1 MKPQII
7 LCFLIFAA
15 LIVVIGTSSFSIT
28 QDHSKEDLGE
38 RTSTT
43 AASLIR
49 KFSFPKK
56 ANPVFKSCSLIKKKG
71 SKPDIKIASQF
82 RTQIRRRSI
91 QQDQSKGATGTLS
104 FSTNQD
110 HFKEEQLKK
119 EYKSTTPTSL
129 MEKFVKVVSSSVC
142 KPFSLIKT
150 VVFKTNKKIANQ
162 FGACFCRVQPKK
174 SRSSRSI
181 RKKSNFLVP
190 RSFTSRLVADSFLH
204 VFMTIMVVNMKFN
217 LSLICT

>member
-15 LIVVIGTSSFSIT
+15 LIVVIGTSSFSTT
-28 QDHSKEDLGE
+28 QDHSKEDLEE

-43 AASLIR
+43 AA
-49 KFSFPKK
+49 
-56 ANPVFKSCSLIKKKG
+56 SLIKKKG

-91 QQDQSKGATGTLS
+91 QQDQSKGATGTLP

-119 EYKSTTPTSL
+119 EHKSTTPTSL
-129 MEKFVKVVSSSVC
+129 MGKFVKVVSSSVC

-150 VVFKTNKKIANQ
+150 VFFKTNKKIANQ

-204 VFMTIMVVNMKFN
+204 VFLTIMVVNMKFN
-217 LSLICT
+217 L

>member
-7 LCFLIFAA
+7 LCFLLFAA
-15 LIVVIGTSSFSIT
+15 LIVVIGTSSFSTT
-28 QDHSKEDLGE
+28 QDHSKEDLEE

-43 AASLIR
+43 AAS
-49 KFSFPKK
+49 P
-56 ANPVFKSCSLIKKKG
+56 IKKKG

-91 QQDQSKGATGTLS
+91 QQDQSKGATGTLP

-119 EYKSTTPTSL
+119 EHKSTTPTSL
-129 MEKFVKVVSSSVC
+129 MGKFVKVVSSSVC

-150 VVFKTNKKIANQ
+150 VFFKTNKKIANQ

>member
-1 MKPQII
+1 MGYHSAVLLTSRNIKMKPQII

-15 LIVVIGTSSFSIT
+15 LIVVIGTSSFSTT
-28 QDHSKEDLGE
+28 QDHSKEDLEE

-43 AASLIR
+43 AAS
-49 KFSFPKK
+49 P
-56 ANPVFKSCSLIKKKG
+56 IKKKG

-91 QQDQSKGATGTLS
+91 QQDQSKDATGTLP

-119 EYKSTTPTSL
+119 EHKLTTPTSL
-129 MEKFVKVVSSSVC
+129 MGKFVKVVSSSVC

-150 VVFKTNKKIANQ
+150 VFFKTNKKIANQ

-181 RKKSNFLVP
+181 RKKCNFLVP

>member
-15 LIVVIGTSSFSIT
+15 LIVVIGTSSFSTT
-28 QDHSKEDLGE
+28 QDHSKEDLEE

-43 AASLIR
+43 AAS
-49 KFSFPKK
+49 P
-56 ANPVFKSCSLIKKKG
+56 IKKKG

-91 QQDQSKGATGTLS
+91 QQDQSKGATGTLP

-129 MEKFVKVVSSSVC
+129 MGKFVKVVSSSVC
-142 KPFSLIKT
+142 KPFSLTKT

-204 VFMTIMVVNMKFN
+204 VFMTIMVVNMRFN

>member
-1 MKPQII
+1 MGYHSAVLLTSRNIKMKPQII

-15 LIVVIGTSSFSIT
+15 LIVVIGTSSFSTT
-28 QDHSKEDLGE
+28 QDHSKEDLEE

-43 AASLIR
+43 AAS
-49 KFSFPKK
+49 P
-56 ANPVFKSCSLIKKKG
+56 IKKKG

-91 QQDQSKGATGTLS
+91 QQDQSKGATGTLP

-119 EYKSTTPTSL
+119 EHKSTTPTSL
-129 MEKFVKVVSSSVC
+129 MGKFVKVVSSSVG

>member
-15 LIVVIGTSSFSIT
+15 LIVVIGTSSFSTT
-28 QDHSKEDLGE
+28 QDHSKEDLEE

-43 AASLIR
+43 AA
-49 KFSFPKK
+49 
-56 ANPVFKSCSLIKKKG
+56 SLIKKKG

-91 QQDQSKGATGTLS
+91 QQDQSKGATGTLP

-119 EYKSTTPTSL
+119 EHKSTTPTSL
-129 MEKFVKVVSSSVC
+129 MGKFVKVVSSSVC

>member
-15 LIVVIGTSSFSIT
+15 LIVVIGTSSFSTT
-28 QDHSKEDLGE
+28 QDHSKEDLEE

-43 AASLIR
+43 AAS
-49 KFSFPKK
+49 P
-56 ANPVFKSCSLIKKKG
+56 IKKKG

-91 QQDQSKGATGTLS
+91 QQDQSKGATGTLP

-119 EYKSTTPTSL
+119 EHKSTTPTSL
-129 MEKFVKVVSSSVC
+129 MGKFVKVVSSSVC

-150 VVFKTNKKIANQ
+150 VFFKTNKKIANQ

-204 VFMTIMVVNMKFN
+204 VFLTIMVLNMKFN
-217 LSLICT
+217 L

>member
-15 LIVVIGTSSFSIT
+15 LIVVIGTSSFSTT

-43 AASLIR
+43 AA
-49 KFSFPKK
+49 
-56 ANPVFKSCSLIKKKG
+56 SLIKKKG

-91 QQDQSKGATGTLS
+91 QQDQSKDATGTLP

-119 EYKSTTPTSL
+119 EHKLTTPTSL
-129 MEKFVKVVSSSVC
+129 MGKFVKVVSSSVC

-150 VVFKTNKKIANQ
+150 VFFKTNKKIANQ

-181 RKKSNFLVP
+181 RKKCKFLVP

>member
-1 MKPQII
+1 MGYHSAVLLTSRNIKMKPQII

-15 LIVVIGTSSFSIT
+15 LIVVIGTSSFSTT
-28 QDHSKEDLGE
+28 QDHSKEDLEE

-43 AASLIR
+43 AAS
-49 KFSFPKK
+49 P
-56 ANPVFKSCSLIKKKG
+56 IKKKG

-91 QQDQSKGATGTLS
+91 QQDQSKSATGTLP
-104 FSTNQD
+104 FFTNQD

-119 EYKSTTPTSL
+119 EHKSTTPTSL
-129 MEKFVKVVSSSVC
+129 MGKFVKVVSSSVG
-142 KPFSLIKT
+142 KPFSLTKT

-162 FGACFCRVQPKK
+162 FGACFCRNHPKK

>member
-1 MKPQII
+1 MGYHSAVFLTSRNIKMKPQII

-15 LIVVIGTSSFSIT
+15 LIVVIGTSSFSTT
-28 QDHSKEDLGE
+28 QDHSKEDLEE

-43 AASLIR
+43 AAS
-49 KFSFPKK
+49 P
-56 ANPVFKSCSLIKKKG
+56 IKKKG

-91 QQDQSKGATGTLS
+91 QQDQSKGATGTLP

-119 EYKSTTPTSL
+119 EHKSTTPTSL
-129 MEKFVKVVSSSVC
+129 MGKFVKVVSSSVC

-150 VVFKTNKKIANQ
+150 VFFKTNKKIANQ

>member
-1 MKPQII
+1 MGYHSAVLLTSRNIKMKPQII

-15 LIVVIGTSSFSIT
+15 LIVVIGTSSFSTT

-43 AASLIR
+43 AA
-49 KFSFPKK
+49 
-56 ANPVFKSCSLIKKKG
+56 SLIKKKG

-91 QQDQSKGATGTLS
+91 QQDQSKGATGTLP

-129 MEKFVKVVSSSVC
+129 MGKFVKVVSSSVC

-150 VVFKTNKKIANQ
+150 VFFKTNKKIANQ

>member
-15 LIVVIGTSSFSIT
+15 LIVVIGTSSFSTT
-28 QDHSKEDLGE
+28 QDHSKEDLEE

-43 AASLIR
+43 AAS
-49 KFSFPKK
+49 P
-56 ANPVFKSCSLIKKKG
+56 IKKKG

-91 QQDQSKGATGTLS
+91 QQDQSKGATGTLP

-110 HFKEEQLKK
+110 YFKEEQLKK
-119 EYKSTTPTSL
+119 EHKSTTPTSL
-129 MEKFVKVVSSSVC
+129 MGKFVKVVSSSVC

-150 VVFKTNKKIANQ
+150 VFFKTNKKIANQ

-181 RKKSNFLVP
+181 RKKNNFLVP

-204 VFMTIMVVNMKFN
+204 VFLTIMVVNMKFN
-217 LSLICT
+217 L

>member
-1 MKPQII
+1 MGYHSAVFLTSRNIKMKPQII

-15 LIVVIGTSSFSIT
+15 LIVVIGTSSFSTT
-28 QDHSKEDLGE
+28 QDHSKEDLEE

-43 AASLIR
+43 AT
-49 KFSFPKK
+49 
-56 ANPVFKSCSLIKKKG
+56 SLIKKKG

-91 QQDQSKGATGTLS
+91 QQDQSKDATGTLP

-119 EYKSTTPTSL
+119 KHKSTTPTSL
-129 MEKFVKVVSSSVC
+129 MGKFVKVVSSSVC

-150 VVFKTNKKIANQ
+150 VFFKTNKKIANQ

-204 VFMTIMVVNMKFN
+204 VFLSILVVNMKFN
-217 LSLICT
+217 L

>member
-15 LIVVIGTSSFSIT
+15 LIVVIGTSSFSTT
-28 QDHSKEDLGE
+28 QDHSKEDLEE

-43 AASLIR
+43 AAS
-49 KFSFPKK
+49 P
-56 ANPVFKSCSLIKKKG
+56 IKKKG

-91 QQDQSKGATGTLS
+91 QQDQSKGATGTLP

-129 MEKFVKVVSSSVC
+129 MGKFVKVVSSSVC

-150 VVFKTNKKIANQ
+150 VFFKTNRKIANQ

>member
-15 LIVVIGTSSFSIT
+15 LIVVIGTSSFSTT
-28 QDHSKEDLGE
+28 QDHSKEDLEE

-43 AASLIR
+43 AA
-49 KFSFPKK
+49 
-56 ANPVFKSCSLIKKKG
+56 SLIKKKG

-91 QQDQSKGATGTLS
+91 QQDQSKGATGTLP

-119 EYKSTTPTSL
+119 EHKSTTPTSL
-129 MEKFVKVVSSSVC
+129 MGKFVKVVSSSVG
-142 KPFSLIKT
+142 KPFSLTKT

>member
-15 LIVVIGTSSFSIT
+15 LIVVIGTSSFSTT
-28 QDHSKEDLGE
+28 QDHSKEDLEE

-43 AASLIR
+43 AAS
-49 KFSFPKK
+49 P
-56 ANPVFKSCSLIKKKG
+56 IKKKG

-91 QQDQSKGATGTLS
+91 QQDQSKGATGTLP

-110 HFKEEQLKK
+110 YFKEEQLKK
-119 EYKSTTPTSL
+119 EHKSTTP
-129 MEKFVKVVSSSVC
+129 
-142 KPFSLIKT
+142 
-150 VVFKTNKKIANQ
+150 
-162 FGACFCRVQPKK
+162 
-174 SRSSRSI
+174 
-181 RKKSNFLVP
+181 
-190 RSFTSRLVADSFLH
+190 SFTSRLVADSFLH

>member
-15 LIVVIGTSSFSIT
+15 LIVVIGTSSFSTT

-43 AASLIR
+43 AA
-49 KFSFPKK
+49 
-56 ANPVFKSCSLIKKKG
+56 SLIKKKG

-91 QQDQSKGATGTLS
+91 QQDQSKGATGTLP

-119 EYKSTTPTSL
+119 EHKSTTPTSL
-129 MEKFVKVVSSSVC
+129 MGKFVKVVSSSVC

-150 VVFKTNKKIANQ
+150 VFFKTNKKIANQ

-204 VFMTIMVVNMKFN
+204 VFLTIMVVNMKFN
-217 LSLICT
+217 L

>member
-15 LIVVIGTSSFSIT
+15 LIVVIGTSSFSIA

-43 AASLIR
+43 AA
-49 KFSFPKK
+49 
-56 ANPVFKSCSLIKKKG
+56 SLIKKKG

-91 QQDQSKGATGTLS
+91 QQDQSKGATGTLP

-119 EYKSTTPTSL
+119 EHKSTTPTSL
-129 MEKFVKVVSSSVC
+129 IGKFVKVVSSSVC

-150 VVFKTNKKIANQ
+150 VFFKTNKKIANQ

-181 RKKSNFLVP
+181 RKKCNFLVP

>member
-15 LIVVIGTSSFSIT
+15 LIVVIGTSSFSTT
-28 QDHSKEDLGE
+28 QDHSKEDLEE

-43 AASLIR
+43 AAS
-49 KFSFPKK
+49 P
-56 ANPVFKSCSLIKKKG
+56 IKKKG

-91 QQDQSKGATGTLS
+91 QQDQSKGATGTLP

-119 EYKSTTPTSL
+119 EHKSTTPTSL
-129 MEKFVKVVSSSVC
+129 MGKFVKVVSSSVC

-150 VVFKTNKKIANQ
+150 VFFKTNKKIANQ

-190 RSFTSRLVADSFLH
+190 RSFT
-204 VFMTIMVVNMKFN
+204 
-217 LSLICT
+217 

>member
-15 LIVVIGTSSFSIT
+15 LIVVIGTSSFSTT

-43 AASLIR
+43 AA
-49 KFSFPKK
+49 
-56 ANPVFKSCSLIKKKG
+56 SLIKKKG

-129 MEKFVKVVSSSVC
+129 MGKFVKVVSSSVC

-150 VVFKTNKKIANQ
+150 VFFKTNKKIANQ

>member
-43 AASLIR
+43 AASLI
-49 KFSFPKK
+49 
-56 ANPVFKSCSLIKKKG
+56 KKKG

-91 QQDQSKGATGTLS
+91 QQDQSKGATGTLP

-119 EYKSTTPTSL
+119 EHKSTTPTSL
-129 MEKFVKVVSSSVC
+129 MGKFVKVVSSSVC

>member
-1 MKPQII
+1 MGYHSAVLLTSRNIKMKPQII

-15 LIVVIGTSSFSIT
+15 LIVVIGTSSFSTT

-43 AASLIR
+43 AA
-49 KFSFPKK
+49 
-56 ANPVFKSCSLIKKKG
+56 SLIKKKG

-91 QQDQSKGATGTLS
+91 QQDQSKGATGTLP

-119 EYKSTTPTSL
+119 EHKSTTPTSL
-129 MEKFVKVVSSSVC
+129 MGKFVKVVSSSVC
-142 KPFSLIKT
+142 KPFSLTKT

>member
-1 MKPQII
+1 MGYHSAVLLTSRNIKMKPQII

-15 LIVVIGTSSFSIT
+15 LIVVIGTSSFSTT
-28 QDHSKEDLGE
+28 QDHSKEDLEE

-43 AASLIR
+43 AAS
-49 KFSFPKK
+49 P
-56 ANPVFKSCSLIKKKG
+56 IKKKG

-91 QQDQSKGATGTLS
+91 QQDQSKGATGTLP

-119 EYKSTTPTSL
+119 EHKSTTPTSL
-129 MEKFVKVVSSSVC
+129 MGKFVKVVSSSVG
-142 KPFSLIKT
+142 KPFSLTKT

-181 RKKSNFLVP
+181 RKKNNFLVP

>member
-15 LIVVIGTSSFSIT
+15 LIVVIGTSSFSTT
-28 QDHSKEDLGE
+28 QDHSKEDLEE

-43 AASLIR
+43 AAS
-49 KFSFPKK
+49 P
-56 ANPVFKSCSLIKKKG
+56 IKKKG

-91 QQDQSKGATGTLS
+91 QQDQSKGATGTLP

-119 EYKSTTPTSL
+119 EHKSTTPTSL
-129 MEKFVKVVSSSVC
+129 MGKFVKVVSSSVC

-150 VVFKTNKKIANQ
+150 VFFKTNKKIANQ

-204 VFMTIMVVNMKFN
+204 VFLTIMVVNMKFN

>member
-15 LIVVIGTSSFSIT
+15 LIVVIGTSSFSTT

-43 AASLIR
+43 AA
-49 KFSFPKK
+49 
-56 ANPVFKSCSLIKKKG
+56 SLIKKKG

-150 VVFKTNKKIANQ
+150 IVFKTNKKSANQ

-181 RKKSNFLVP
+181 RKKCKFLVP

>member
-15 LIVVIGTSSFSIT
+15 LIVVIGTSSFSTT
-28 QDHSKEDLGE
+28 QDHSKEDLEE

-43 AASLIR
+43 AAS
-49 KFSFPKK
+49 P
-56 ANPVFKSCSLIKKKG
+56 IKKKG

-91 QQDQSKGATGTLS
+91 QQDQSKGATGTLP

-119 EYKSTTPTSL
+119 EHKSTTPTSL
-129 MEKFVKVVSSSVC
+129 MGKFVKVVSSSVG
-142 KPFSLIKT
+142 KPFSLTKT

>member
-15 LIVVIGTSSFSIT
+15 LIVVIGTSSFSTT
-28 QDHSKEDLGE
+28 QDHSKEDLEE

-43 AASLIR
+43 AAS
-49 KFSFPKK
+49 P
-56 ANPVFKSCSLIKKKG
+56 IKKKG

-91 QQDQSKGATGTLS
+91 QQDQSKGATGTLP

-119 EYKSTTPTSL
+119 EHKSTTPTSL
-129 MEKFVKVVSSSVC
+129 MGKFVKVVSSSVC

-150 VVFKTNKKIANQ
+150 VFFKTNKKIANQ

>member
-15 LIVVIGTSSFSIT
+15 LIVVIGTSSFSTT

-43 AASLIR
+43 AA
-49 KFSFPKK
+49 
-56 ANPVFKSCSLIKKKG
+56 SLIKKKG

-91 QQDQSKGATGTLS
+91 QQDQSKGATGTLP

-119 EYKSTTPTSL
+119 EHKSTTPTSL
-129 MEKFVKVVSSSVC
+129 MGKFVKVVSSSVC

-150 VVFKTNKKIANQ
+150 VFFKTNKKIANQ

>member
-15 LIVVIGTSSFSIT
+15 LIVVIGTSSFSTT
-28 QDHSKEDLGE
+28 QDHSKEDLEE

-43 AASLIR
+43 AAS
-49 KFSFPKK
+49 P
-56 ANPVFKSCSLIKKKG
+56 IKKKG

-91 QQDQSKGATGTLS
+91 QQDQSKGATGTLT

-119 EYKSTTPTSL
+119 EHKSTTPTSL
-129 MEKFVKVVSSSVC
+129 MGKFVKVVSSSVC

-150 VVFKTNKKIANQ
+150 VFFKTNRKIANQ

>member
-1 MKPQII
+1 MGYHSAVLLTSRNIKMKPQII

-15 LIVVIGTSSFSIT
+15 LIVVIGTSSFSTT
-28 QDHSKEDLGE
+28 QDHSKEDLEE

-43 AASLIR
+43 AAS
-49 KFSFPKK
+49 P
-56 ANPVFKSCSLIKKKG
+56 IKKKG

-91 QQDQSKGATGTLS
+91 QQDQFKGATGTLS

-142 KPFSLIKT
+142 KPFSLTKT

-204 VFMTIMVVNMKFN
+204 VFLTIMVVNMKFN
-217 LSLICT
+217 L

>member
-15 LIVVIGTSSFSIT
+15 LIVVIGTSSFSTT
-28 QDHSKEDLGE
+28 QDHSKEDLEE

-43 AASLIR
+43 AAS
-49 KFSFPKK
+49 P
-56 ANPVFKSCSLIKKKG
+56 IKKKG

-91 QQDQSKGATGTLS
+91 QQDQSKGATGTLP

-119 EYKSTTPTSL
+119 EHKSTTPTSL
-129 MEKFVKVVSSSVC
+129 MGKFVKVVSSSVC

-150 VVFKTNKKIANQ
+150 VFFKTNKKIANQ

-204 VFMTIMVVNMKFN
+204 VFLSILVVNMKFN
-217 LSLICT
+217 L

>member
-1 MKPQII
+1 MGYHSAVLLTSRNIKMKPQII

-15 LIVVIGTSSFSIT
+15 LIVVIGTSSFSTT
-28 QDHSKEDLGE
+28 QDHSKEDLEE

-43 AASLIR
+43 AAS
-49 KFSFPKK
+49 P
-56 ANPVFKSCSLIKKKG
+56 IKKKG

-129 MEKFVKVVSSSVC
+129 MGKFVKVVSSSVC

-150 VVFKTNKKIANQ
+150 VFFKTNKKIANQ

-204 VFMTIMVVNMKFN
+204 VFMTIMVVNMKFI
-217 LSLICT
+217 LSLTCT

>member
-15 LIVVIGTSSFSIT
+15 LIVVIGTSSFSTT

-43 AASLIR
+43 AA
-49 KFSFPKK
+49 
-56 ANPVFKSCSLIKKKG
+56 SLIKKKG

-142 KPFSLIKT
+142 KPFSLTKT

-162 FGACFCRVQPKK
+162 FGACFCRVQSKK

-181 RKKSNFLVP
+181 RKKCNFLVP

-204 VFMTIMVVNMKFN
+204 VFLSILVVNMKFN
-217 LSLICT
+217 L

>member
-15 LIVVIGTSSFSIT
+15 LIVVIGTSSFSTT
-28 QDHSKEDLGE
+28 QDHSKEDLEE

-43 AASLIR
+43 AAS
-49 KFSFPKK
+49 P
-56 ANPVFKSCSLIKKKG
+56 IKKKG

-91 QQDQSKGATGTLS
+91 QQDQSKGATGTLP

-129 MEKFVKVVSSSVC
+129 MGKFVKVVSSSVC

-150 VVFKTNKKIANQ
+150 VFFKTNKKIANQ

>member
-15 LIVVIGTSSFSIT
+15 LIVIIGTSSFSTT
-28 QDHSKEDLGE
+28 QDHSKEDLEE

-43 AASLIR
+43 AAS
-49 KFSFPKK
+49 P
-56 ANPVFKSCSLIKKKG
+56 IKKKG

-91 QQDQSKGATGTLS
+91 QQDQSKGATGTLP

-119 EYKSTTPTSL
+119 EHKSTTPTSL
-129 MEKFVKVVSSSVC
+129 MGKFVKVVSSSVG
-142 KPFSLIKT
+142 KPFSLTKT

>member
-15 LIVVIGTSSFSIT
+15 LIVVIGTSSFSTT
-28 QDHSKEDLGE
+28 QDHSKEDLEE

-43 AASLIR
+43 AAS
-49 KFSFPKK
+49 P
-56 ANPVFKSCSLIKKKG
+56 IKKKG

-91 QQDQSKGATGTLS
+91 QQDQSKGATGTLP

-119 EYKSTTPTSL
+119 EHKSTTPTSL
-129 MEKFVKVVSSSVC
+129 MGKFVKVVSSSVC

-150 VVFKTNKKIANQ
+150 VFFKTNRKIANQ